1 MREKIH
7 ISNCNIGNDSIN
19 ILIGVIELYV
29 LFFFDGKKNIFIS
42 YPVVIRH
49 EIERNEK
56 KIRRKLLEFLI
67 CFVKWVPYGK

>member
-29 LFFFDGKKNIFIS
+29 LFFFDGKKYFFIS
-42 YPVVIRH
+42 YPVVVRH

-56 KIRRKLLEFLI
+56 
-67 CFVKWVPYGK
+67 FVENCLNF